1 MAKSILIVGAG
12 AKAAAIAA
20 KHRALLES
28 EFEVP
33 DITVIEKHEVSANWN
48 GRFGYTDG
56 IHNLGTPPEKDIGF
70 PYRLDYFDAKVI
82 RYLFSHF
89 SWQSF
94 CIEKRCDYGDWIDR
108 GKQHPN
114 HETWSEYLAWVLGRS
129 NVELFANTTIEK
141 ITQKD
146 GRWKVSFKNS
156 NRNREE
162 YFDGIVFTGPG
173 PAKHLGIEFPLHPSV
188 LDGASYWQN
197 TYRLAALQ
205 EQVAP
210 VVIVGGGETAASIA
224 SSILDETRNKNIP
237 IIILTRSG
245 TIFSR
250 GEGYYENRMFTDPER
265 WRTLDIDVRREV
277 IRRGDRGV
285 FSVDALQKISHSQR
299 IEHINGAVSGIDID
313 QPENLINLQ
322 LSNGTTVQCQML
334 VMSVGFDNYWFR
346 DLFSESV
353 SEKFFD
359 RSNTNAIEE
368 NLLEDTSVD
377 FTKPPFNE
385 AEEYPRLHLPMSAA
399 LAQGPGL
406 PNLSCLGTLSD
417 LILRRYCRAG

>member
-1 MAKSILIVGAG
+1 MTKKLLIVGAG

-20 KHRALLES
+20 KHRALKES
-28 EFEVP
+28 DLEVP
-33 DITVIEKHEVSANWN
+33 DITIIERHEVSANWN

-56 IHNLGTPPEKDIGF
+56 VHSLGTPPEKDVGF

-94 CIEKRCDYGDWIDR
+94 CIESKNDYGDWIDR

-114 HETWSEYLAWVLGRS
+114 HKVWSEYLSWVLRRS
-129 NVELFANTTIEK
+129 NVEIFANTTIEE
-141 ITQKD
+141 INQND
-146 GRWKVSFKNS
+146 SRWLVKFRNS
-156 NRNREE
+156 NINLSKE
-162 YFDGIVFTGPG
+162 FDGIVFTGPG
-173 PAKHLGIEFPLHPSV
+173 PAKHLGIEFPRHENV

-197 TYRLAALQ
+197 THRLAVLQ
-205 EQVAP
+205 EQGAP

-224 SSILDETRNKNIP
+224 CSILDEIRNREVP
-237 IIILTRSG
+237 IVIVTRSG

-265 WRTLDIDVRREV
+265 WRALDLSVRREV

-285 FSVDALQKISHSQR
+285 FSVDSLQRISHSQR
-299 IEHINGAVSGIDID
+299 IEHLNGAVSGIEID
-313 QPENLINLQ
+313 QSENLINLE
-322 LSNGTTVQCQML
+322 LSDGHSIQCQML
-334 VMSVGFDNYWFR
+334 VVSVGFDNYWFR
-346 DLFSESV
+346 ELFPDEVSKELSYRQSTDL
-353 SEKFFD
+353 
-359 RSNTNAIEE
+359 IEE
-368 NLLEDTSVD
+368 NLLEDTSID
-377 FTKPPFNE
+377 FAKPPFNKVGDT
-385 AEEYPRLHLPMSAA
+385 PRLHLPMSAA

-417 LILRRYCRAG
+417 LILRRYCHSK